1 VNNIYVFEKRGID
14 YYQIGI
20 LSNQGA
26 NPQAPYYDD
35 LFIQELD
42 TGADTFQF
50 STVSSSYVQDL
61 LVIGNY
67 VGFYYNNRYEIFAIT
82 GLEYSHYEGY
92 KTIGVYAE
100 GIGFELLEV
109 FMERPPITEY
119 PGRDN
124 DNDGDDQYDDEYADP
139 DDIYIDENGNI
150 IYDKNG
156 SGPPKKEDV
165 TIDGNG
171 NIIYKPNKKNKNN
184 DSLEFKNISYPT
196 FLNVLLKGTDWKI
209 VCQPGLESVKH
220 DISVRY
226 DTNIYAILQ
235 DSMQAFRG
243 VELEF
248 VHEAKA
254 QHSAGDFPVQKIIK
268 AYKDGGR
275 GSFVGKR
282 FEYGTNV
289 RGITKTQE
297 VAHNKEDSVIYVDNV
312 GVDVYYDIDFAL
324 KSAEVPEIEIGD
336 THYVIDNEFRPPMTI
351 KARIGRIE
359 ISFSDPTKNKITVA
373 NNKKIMGSIVD
384 DDDINDT
391 VKNIDDT
398 ISDTITDDYI
408 YDIIDDTITGDYLLD
423 YATVDYVDSAIE
435 AAQLGGGGIED
446 TLDTLTVRKIQGFP
460 PEQEGFYNCVEFE
473 DAIKVTHIWGN
484 DGVVEIWGYGVDELG
499 GGVSMH
505 CNLSVYGD
513 ITTEGDI
520 LAGGTIKA
528 TKIKFAD
535 GTTMTTAGS
544 SSGGS
549 GGNLNK
555 YINVVET
562 DSIYNDIGEDFGTE
576 LHIRRPVYFDGPIHL
591 TGDMGNEIGAASGY
605 YSSIFGVNQIETM
618 ILNCDSWRPND
629 IYKDV
634 TFYGDVIID
643 GALSYR
649 SIKPFSDISKKE
661 NIRYIDEPVK
671 RTNDDL
677 LNKADLHNFI
687 VNQVNICEYN
697 FIGDDSDKIG
707 FIANDYEGTKV
718 GDKIVSKQE
727 FKERNDEGEV
737 INTSELLVYDSDNLL
752 FATIGALQEEVRM
765 RDEQIASLEARLAAI
780 EEMLNNK

>member
-391 VKNIDDT
+391 VKNIDNAV
-398 ISDTITDDYI
+398 SDVVDDYI
-408 YDIIDDTITGDYLLD
+408 GEDIGGYIDDYIGDYIDLSD
-423 YATVDYVDSAIE
+423 YATMTYVDNAIE
-435 AAQLGGGGIED
+435 AAQLGDGIGGDCELSKYIE
-446 TLDTLTVRKIQGFP
+446 I
-460 PEQEGFYNCVEFE
+460 
-473 DAIKVTHIWGN
+473 
-484 DGVVEIWGYGVDELG
+484 VDETHPWDTPGMGVELHVRRKTFFDG
-499 GGVSMH
+499 PIILTGAWADEMGVASIYYRSISGVSTIEAETVK
-505 CNLSVYGD
+505 C
-513 ITTEGDI
+513 DI
-520 LAGGTIKA
+520 LE
-528 TKIKFAD
+528 FSD
-535 GTTMTTAGS
+535 GTTMSNDTVTCG
-544 SSGGS
+544 
-549 GGNLNK
+549 K
-555 YINVVET
+555 VYT
-562 DSIYNDIGEDFGTE
+562 DSITACTESPSSSRPSISFGYESQYNGTSTTYKSKAV
-576 LHIRRPVYFDGPIHL
+576 IS
-591 TGDMGNEIGAASGY
+591 AS
-605 YSSIFGVNQIETM
+605 
-618 ILNCDSWRPND
+618 R
-629 IYKDV
+629 IY
-634 TFYGDVIID
+634 TYGDLWVPSPYKIYGTVSGSSD
-643 GALSYR
+643 R
-649 SIKPFSDISKKE
+649 SLKE

-677 LNKADLHNFI
+677 LDKADLHDFI
-687 VNQVNICEYN
+687 VNQIDLCEFNY
-697 FIGDDSDKIG
+697 IGDDSDNIG

-718 GDKIVSKQE
+718 GDKIVSRDGE
-727 FKERNDEGEV
+727 NDTFTYNV
-737 INTSELLVYDSDNLL
+737 NNLL

-765 RDEQIASLEARLAAI
+765 RDEKIASLEARLAAI

>member
-1 VNNIYVFEKRGID
+1 MNNIYVFEKRGID
-14 YYQIGI
+14 YYKIGI
-20 LSNQGA
+20 LSNQGD

-50 STVSSSYVQDL
+50 STVSNSYVQDL
-61 LVIGNY
+61 LVMGNY

-156 SGPPKKEDV
+156 SGPPKEEDMYV
-165 TIDGNG
+165 DGNG
-171 NIIYKPNKKNKNN
+171 IIVYRPNKRNKNN

-196 FLNVLLKGTDWKI
+196 FLNVLLKDTDWKI

-336 THYVIDNEFRPPMTI
+336 THYVIDRQFRPPMTI

-373 NNKKIMGSIVD
+373 NNKKIMGAIVD
-384 DDDINDT
+384 DDDINET
-391 VKNIDDT
+391 VKNIDTT

-408 YDIIDDTITGDYLLD
+408 YDIVDDTITDDYLLD
-423 YATVDYVDSAIE
+423 YATMDYVDTAIE
-435 AAQLGGGGIED
+435 AAQLGGGDCGLVPD
-446 TLDTLTVRKIQGFP
+446 TLEVINGRLRVKVPMDFENSANFLMCGVGGDGGLANLTGIDKLECAYISHT
-460 PEQEGFYNCVEFE
+460 Y
-473 DAIKVTHIWGN
+473 GN
-484 DGVVEIWGYGVDELG
+484 DTITIDG
-499 GGVSMH
+499 
-505 CNLSVYGD
+505 NLEVTGS
-513 ITTEGDI
+513 ITS
-520 LAGGTIKA
+520 
-528 TKIKFAD
+528 
-535 GTTMTTAGS
+535 AGS
-544 SSGGS
+544 STSTAS
-549 GGNLNK
+549 
-555 YINVVET
+555 VE
-562 DSIYNDIGEDFGTE
+562 S
-576 LHIRRPVYFDGPIHL
+576 
-591 TGDMGNEIGAASGY
+591 
-605 YSSIFGVNQIETM
+605 
-618 ILNCDSWRPND
+618 
-629 IYKDV
+629 
-634 TFYGDVIID
+634 
-643 GALSYR
+643 
-649 SIKPFSDISKKE
+649 
-661 NIRYIDEPVK
+661 
-671 RTNDDL
+671 
-677 LNKADLHNFI
+677 
-687 VNQVNICEYN
+687 
-697 FIGDDSDKIG
+697 
-707 FIANDYEGTKV
+707 
-718 GDKIVSKQE
+718 
-727 FKERNDEGEV
+727 
-737 INTSELLVYDSDNLL
+737 
-752 FATIGALQEEVRM
+752 LQEEVRM